1 MKKENKIMAVTMGI
15 VCFVLLFVLFVQF
28 RTVEETDI
36 SGIEEMQETELK
48 EALSEWKTKYEEV
61 NAKLED
67 TNSKIAEYKE
77 KKESNVEATE
87 LIESELQTANMIL
100 GKTDVQ
106 GEGIE
111 ITITDGY
118 KTDAEGNQTQEDV
131 DANDLLELVNE
142 LKKAGAEAISINE
155 QRVVNMTD
163 IVNIGTKSVL
173 VNSQVVSS
181 PYTIK
186 AIGDRAY
193 LESALSIKNGYVD
206 QMKADGKSVTIEN
219 KRNVVIP
226 KYEAKTDEDKMSLK
240 YITVEE

>member
-1 MKKENKIMAVTMGI
+1 MKKENKVMAITLGI
-15 VCFVLLFVLFVQF
+15 VCFVLVLVIFIQF
-28 RTVEETDI
+28 RTIGQTDV

-48 EALSEWKTKYEEV
+48 EALSEWKTKYEDV
-61 NAKLED
+61 NTKLEE
-67 TNSKIAEYKE
+67 TNTKIREYKE
-77 KKESNVEATE
+77 RKESNTEAIE
-87 LIESELQTANMIL
+87 LVESELKTANMIL

-118 KTDAEGNQTQEDV
+118 KTDAEGNQNSANVMAV
-131 DANDLLELVNE
+131 DLVEAVNE

-163 IVNIGTKSVL
+163 IVDIGTKYIL

-186 AIGDRAY
+186 AIGDRSY
-193 LESALSIKNGYVD
+193 LHSALSIKNGYVD
-206 QMKADGKSVTIEN
+206 QMKADGKNVTIED
-219 KRNVVIP
+219 KRNIVIQ
-226 KYEAKTDEDKMSLK
+226 KYEQKTDEDKMSLR